1 MVAAPVGCMH
11 PAKLRLVCTWPSPL
25 VQVAAREAQ
34 WAQLTHELAA
44 CFAENEAAMQDT
56 EEESAAMQRCQHL
69 QDVLK
74 ERQGVH
80 LLGLVSLAALVAGCV
95 GKCCMNMFQL
105 RDSAKPGLRGW
116 RGQGET
122 PAVSKKT
129 T

>member
-1 MVAAPVGCMH
+1 MQTFPFVWG
-11 PAKLRLVCTWPSPL
+11 RGPSPL

-56 EEESAAMQRCQHL
+56 EEESAAVQQCQHL

-80 LLGLVSLAALVAGCV
+80 SLGLVSCVALLAGCV
-95 GKCCMNMFQL
+95 GNCCLDVFYH
-105 RDSAKPGLRGW
+105 RDSTASGLAGW
-116 RGQGET
+116 RGQAKAILVLEWKT
-122 PAVSKKT
+122 SRQRAVRA
-129 T
+129 